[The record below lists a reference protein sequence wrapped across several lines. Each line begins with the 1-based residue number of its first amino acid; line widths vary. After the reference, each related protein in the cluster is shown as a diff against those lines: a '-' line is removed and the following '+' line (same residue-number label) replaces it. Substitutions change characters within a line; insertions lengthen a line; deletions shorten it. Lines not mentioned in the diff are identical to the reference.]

1 MKPKKLCARAG
12 CNTLIPFD
20 ERYCEKHKSQYKWRK
35 SYEGKYLQFYSSKE
49 WKEQSKQFLI
59 KKPLCVECMKD
70 NVVRRA
76 DVVDHITPLKI
87 DWSKRLDWNNWQG
100 LCHSHHNVKT
110 RLEQYTPKH

>member
-1 MKPKKLCARAG
+1 MR
-12 CNTLIPFD
+12 
-20 ERYCEKHKSQYKWRK
+20 
-35 SYEGKYLQFYSSKE
+35 
-49 WKEQSKQFLI
+49 
-59 KKPLCVECMKD
+59 D